1 MHNGLDT
8 SDLELSE
15 MSQNQEGIFLEQYV
29 HVTTTTPT
37 IFREMK
43 RVTVKTEIYSP
54 FQLLSVVG
62 WCLVGANRIEPLVMI
77 LDLTPH
83 F

>member
-43 RVTVKTEIYSP
+43 RVAVKTEIYSP
-54 FQLLSVVG
+54 FQLLYVVG
-62 WCLVGANRIEPLVMI
+62 W
-77 LDLTPH
+77 
-83 F
+83 